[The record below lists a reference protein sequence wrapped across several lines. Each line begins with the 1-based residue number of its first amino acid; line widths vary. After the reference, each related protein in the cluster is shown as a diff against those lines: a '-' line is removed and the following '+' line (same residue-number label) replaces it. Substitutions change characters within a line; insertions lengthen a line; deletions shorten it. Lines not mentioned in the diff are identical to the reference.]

1 MASPAIHRRQRHDAA
16 HPAGTGDVAGTLRPS
31 DGLSH
36 RFRAIWF
43 NMFKWGIL
51 VVRFGEQH
59 GR

>member
-1 MASPAIHRRQRHDAA
+1 MAPSALHRRQRDDAA
-16 HPAGTGDVAGTLRPS
+16 YSARPCDASGTLRPS

-36 RFRAIWF
+36 RFRVVRF
-43 NMFKWGIL
+43 NMFKWGVH